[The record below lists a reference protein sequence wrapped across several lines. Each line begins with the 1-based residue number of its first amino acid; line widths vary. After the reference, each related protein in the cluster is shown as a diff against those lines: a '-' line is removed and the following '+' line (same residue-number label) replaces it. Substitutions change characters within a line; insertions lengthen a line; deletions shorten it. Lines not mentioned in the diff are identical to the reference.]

1 MQLADTDI
9 VETKRKGFTDVVLS
23 KKEYEKLTVQAD
35 LKFSKSIIEQ
45 ADNVKKIAQMLPSME
60 QKKRFL
66 DDEIDIATD
75 ELNALNKAKEQ
86 YGDSLRNQ
94 AKYAKIEAENN
105 ALKQALNSIRQAIQR
120 EIQALEK
127 INHPIAA
134 KVKKSLE
141 RLINKNESQR
151 DTDMNSTER

>member
-1 MQLADTDI
+1 MSRI
-9 VETKRKGFTDVVLS
+9 NK
-23 KKEYEKLTVQAD
+23 
-35 LKFSKSIIEQ
+35 
-45 ADNVKKIAQMLPSME
+45 
-60 QKKRFL
+60 
-66 DDEIDIATD
+66 EIDEYIAEIKKNLICSSSQKNTIINDLRNSIATD

-120 EIQALEK
+120 EIQALER

-151 DTDMNSTER
+151 NTDINRTER

>member
-1 MQLADTDI
+1 MSRI
-9 VETKRKGFTDVVLS
+9 NK
-23 KKEYEKLTVQAD
+23 
-35 LKFSKSIIEQ
+35 
-45 ADNVKKIAQMLPSME
+45 
-60 QKKRFL
+60 
-66 DDEIDIATD
+66 EIDEYIAEIKKNLICSSSQKNTIINDLRNSIATD

-141 RLINKNESQR
+141 RLISKNESQR
-151 DTDMNSTER
+151 NTDINRTER

>member
-1 MQLADTDI
+1 MSRINKEIDEYIAEI
-9 VETKRKGFTDVVLS
+9 
-23 KKEYEKLTVQAD
+23 KKNLIC
-35 LKFSKSIIEQ
+35 SS
-45 ADNVKKIAQMLPSME
+45 S
-60 QKKRFL
+60 QKKTIINDLRNS
-66 DDEIDIATD
+66 IATD

-141 RLINKNESQR
+141 RLISKNESQR
-151 DTDMNSTER
+151 NTDINRTER